1 MLPYIKFQ
9 RDNKKICRIKNKL
22 LMFAQ
27 LDYEIIIVGKSLR
40 FYAETT
46 ESNSNELGEF
56 NEIFKITYVVRF
68 SVFYL

>member
-1 MLPYIKFQ
+1 
-9 RDNKKICRIKNKL
+9 
-22 LMFAQ
+22 MFAQ

-40 FYAETT
+40 FYSETT
-46 ESNSNELGEF
+46 ESNSYELGEF